1 MRLTL
6 ERQPGSRDRITEPQ
20 AEAIDR
26 KWPAVPGI
34 DNGQV
39 VAIADG
45 QNVEQV
51 SVERNRELPLSFCCT
66 TRIVPPLTSAHVIR
80 CTSLRR

>member
-6 ERQPGSRDRITEPQ
+6 ERQPGSGDCITEPQ

-26 KWPAVPGI
+26 EWPALLGI

-45 QNVEQV
+45 
-51 SVERNRELPLSFCCT
+51 
-66 TRIVPPLTSAHVIR
+66 
-80 CTSLRR
+80 